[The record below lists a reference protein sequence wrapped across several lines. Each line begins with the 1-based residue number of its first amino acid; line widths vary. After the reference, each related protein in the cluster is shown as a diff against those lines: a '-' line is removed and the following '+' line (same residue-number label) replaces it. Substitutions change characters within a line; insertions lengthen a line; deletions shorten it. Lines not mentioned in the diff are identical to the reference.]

1 MNASVSQSIVSVP
14 FHDDVLDAVQADD
27 GKIFVSIRRVCES
40 LVIDT
45 QGQLAKLKSRSWAT
59 IEMISTV
66 AEDGKR
72 RELAMIDHES
82 LPIWMTHINP
92 LKVAPSVREKIDRFQ
107 REAKAVLAAWFLGT
121 SADRPDIAA
130 ELKGLREKLA
140 ENERAMARVEN
151 RLGWVTEF
159 RDQYRLRN
167 AELEIKA
174 DYFEARAA
182 TLGNCD
188 PDAYWTFWDFCQE
201 FGVLSRPLKH
211 SEKIRTT
218 KAIAKLSRDLDIEI
232 RKVTGSR
239 FGEINSYRID
249 VLNLWRAEHD
259 KQNRLDAVAFQRQ
272 VDSMSDGWFMRTR

>member
-1 MNASVSQSIVSVP
+1 MNASVSQSIVPVP
-14 FHDDVLDAVQADD
+14 FHDDVIDAVQTED
-27 GKIFVSIRRVCES
+27 GKILVHFKRVCES
-40 LVIDT
+40 LGLDHNRQRQKMRDRKWCVIVDMSSQI
-45 QGQLAKLKSRSWAT
+45 QGDQA
-59 IEMISTV
+59 
-66 AEDGKR
+66 R
-72 RELAMIDHES
+72 RLTMIDHES
-82 LPIWMTHINP
+82 LPMWLATINP
-92 LKVAPSVREKIDRFQ
+92 INVREETKPKLERYQI
-107 REAKAVLAAWFLGT
+107 EAKAVLSAWFLGT

-130 ELKGLREKLA
+130 ELKGVRERLA
-140 ENERAMARVEN
+140 EVES
-151 RLGWVTEF
+151 RLGLAREF
-159 RDQYRLRN
+159 KDFYRLRN

-182 TLGNCD
+182 TLGRCD

-259 KQNRLDAVAFQRQ
+259 KRERLDAVEFQRQ
-272 VDSMSDGWFMRTR
+272 VDSMSDGWFMRIAHSRSS